1 MKNLGAQIVPIIQSN
16 VPPLLASY
24 DYECNGS
31 NDDSYEAAYHTLISL
46 SPKKYHR
53 LSE

>member
-31 NDDSYEAAYHTLISL
+31 MTIHTKLRTTL
-46 SPKKYHR
+46 
-53 LSE
+53 

>member
-31 NDDSYEAAYHTLISL
+31 MTIHTKLHTTLSFHCRPKIS
-46 SPKKYHR
+46 PFF
-53 LSE
+53 